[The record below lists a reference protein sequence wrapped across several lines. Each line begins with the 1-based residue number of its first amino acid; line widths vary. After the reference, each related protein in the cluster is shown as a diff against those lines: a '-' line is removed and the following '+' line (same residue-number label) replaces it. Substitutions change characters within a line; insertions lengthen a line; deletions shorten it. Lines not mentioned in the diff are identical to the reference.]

1 MLLFAH
7 LGLPN
12 WFIGKVMFSGGEVSL
27 LTKGERHLS
36 VILWSSGSG
45 EESVV
50 YQWGGKEPAEDRNH
64 PHCIVRRETQPL
76 ACLSRPVG
84 LFPYWEETQKVSDRF
99 FSEVTMW
106 KNHSTIS
113 PSVEG

>member
-27 LTKGERHLS
+27 LRKGERHLS

-50 YQWGGKEPAEDRNH
+50 CQWGEKGACRGQESPTL
-64 PHCIVRRETQPL
+64 HCQETQSL

-99 FSEVTMW
+99 FSEVTVW
-106 KNHSTIS
+106 KNHSVIS